1 MQQKL
6 PEEGKEYY
14 VEFDAKKENDS
25 IVITTNLPEQCEIFI
40 KDNKSKYS
48 KKMTVSN
55 GTIEIK
61 NATDIS
67 KVIINSGVFT
77 ADVNTQQIIGEN
89 CRNLV
94 GKFIKYHPIY
104 GNQIH
109 CIFEF

>member
-1 MQQKL
+1 M
-6 PEEGKEYY
+6 
-14 VEFDAKKENDS
+14 A
-25 IVITTNLPEQCEIFI
+25 
-40 KDNKSKYS
+40 
-48 KKMTVSN
+48 VSN

-109 CIFEF
+109 CIFRKRCPQISHSGTLPLR

>member
-1 MQQKL
+1 MQKN
-6 PEEGKEYY
+6 
-14 VEFDAKKENDS
+14 ENDS

-48 KKMTVSN
+48 QKMAVSN

-94 GKFIKYHPIY
+94 GKIY
-104 GNQIH
+104 KISSDIRKSNSLYFRVLILVFY
-109 CIFEF
+109 IAERFSF